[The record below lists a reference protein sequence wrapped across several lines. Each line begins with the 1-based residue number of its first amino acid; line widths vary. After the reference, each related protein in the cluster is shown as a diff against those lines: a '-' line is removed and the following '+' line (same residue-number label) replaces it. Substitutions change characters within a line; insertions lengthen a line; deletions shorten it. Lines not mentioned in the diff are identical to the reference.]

1 MGGGAQ
7 SGSPRHLQATDAG
20 CYMKKIL
27 IRYPHGYYRGGVWEN
42 DYSPTITTSA
52 WEFNNYVLEEDDDN
66 DAGAER

>member
-1 MGGGAQ
+1 
-7 SGSPRHLQATDAG
+7 
-20 CYMKKIL
+20 MKKIL